1 MEAAPGFEPG
11 NKGFADLCL
20 TTWLCRRVSSDS
32 GFLTVLNQG
41 ATGGFFWSGKRG
53 LNPRPPPWQG
63 GALPL
68 SYSRV
73 IFLFFFGAGA
83 DSGSSI
89 SVKSSFYRFRHESQD
104 IVRGMH
110 VRRPCAGS
118 GYHTCFVHLEDFQ
131 MNTFPLHPFRTLE
144 QNRDVVPADSFQ
156 ETGFCVSFRFY
167 KNFQLSVQKPAVK
180 KHTLFPAQFS
190 QFSGS
195 FVYQFRSNRVRK
207 F

>member
-73 IFLFFFGAGA
+73 IFLFFLAPVPTLALLFLLNPHF
-83 DSGSSI
+83 I
-89 SVKSSFYRFRHESQD
+89 
-104 IVRGMH
+104 
-110 VRRPCAGS
+110 GS
-118 GYHTCFVHLEDFQ
+118 GMKVKISSGACMSAGPVQAPVTI
-131 MNTFPLHPFRTLE
+131 P
-144 QNRDVVPADSFQ
+144 
-156 ETGFCVSFRFY
+156 VSFTWRI
-167 KNFQLSVQKPAVK
+167 
-180 KHTLFPAQFS
+180 
-190 QFSGS
+190 
-195 FVYQFRSNRVRK
+195 FR
-207 F
+207 